1 MRTPKSS
8 SHSNSQQLSNTTVL
22 GAPHVYSEGTLIQM
36 KSQKERGPYQE
47 ETKVNNKQ
55 TLGATETVR

>member
-8 SHSNSQQLSNTTVL
+8 PYSNSQQLSSTTL

-36 KSQKERGPYQE
+36 KPQKERGWYQE